1 MGAADPCARHCAQVI
16 NMIDSVE
23 LIHSEHQ
30 LDDVCRINDAALT
43 AEERIRWTGWQHARA
58 GELRGHVRIQGTCAV
73 LGGVAAT
80 LAWLFTAIGDLST
93 GRGPLKQMFL
103 LATSIALCGTAV
115 LAELDMA
122 HHVGYQPWPVRFG
135 LGGGGGVLDWVRE
148 GGKVF
153 RGIWVWA
160 RGGVSGP
167 FFRLG
172 GDGRRSAEMAR
183 GVPVQACI

>member
-1 MGAADPCARHCAQVI
+1 MGAADPCARHRAQVI

-135 LGGGGGVLDWVRE
+135 LVLQ
-148 GGKVF
+148 G
-153 RGIWVWA
+153 
-160 RGGVSGP
+160 
-167 FFRLG
+167 
-172 GDGRRSAEMAR
+172 
-183 GVPVQACI
+183 